1 MDGLL
6 LDFLAA
12 WGGRGPDVTLPAVVS
27 QPPPAGGRVVDLS
40 EPFSGLDAEQDRQY
54 PGREREQDEHQG
66 AGLRGRAVL
75 RGEFGLAEAGAST
88 QPVPAVAGAD
98 HAGIVAAGRR
108 SRGGGRGRGGGRA
121 GGQGRGRGTR
131 GVGRGG
137 GGPKKGGRR
146 ARVPPP

>member
-40 EPFSGLDAEQDRQY
+40 EPFSGLDAEQERQY
-54 PGREREQDEHQG
+54 RGREGEQDEHQG

-75 RGEFGLAEAGAST
+75 RGELGLAEAGAST

-108 SRGGGRGRGGGRA
+108 SRGGEADQVGGRTVEQERARGSGRCARGR
-121 GGQGRGRGTR
+121 
-131 GVGRGG
+131 
-137 GGPKKGGRR
+137 
-146 ARVPPP
+146 